1 MSVSWL
7 RWRTSVPSLDVM
19 FQSTLCLCFNS
30 SSSERQYAIRKFGK
44 SLLAVCDNMELALKH
59 VPKEEVTGE
68 SANKVC

>member
-1 MSVSWL
+1 
-7 RWRTSVPSLDVM
+7 M

-68 SANKVC
+68 SANKVYR